1 MVKNKDIRIE
11 KEDEDISLSREK
23 AGEILEKF
31 FVNYIVQEVP
41 NVEIVILITKKSFWS
56 YQLNKDKV
64 REKKLSFKV
73 YSDRYF
79 LKLLDFQEYDGKNIA
94 IVDDT
99 MNTGV
104 ALRNFFEL
112 MVENC
117 PKSEIIKPLV
127 CLLSNE
133 YDKKIYKK
141 KDCFLKQLKSY
152 DVVSPAVIGQMCIHE
167 TLSFHEHLVPYI
179 VDLPILQQKQK
190 NGRWNQIIKM
200 SRDAF
205 MLLCKGNNAWT
216 FYKTDYEI
224 IPGKMVE
231 AGFFAFNN
239 SFLEFKFDSFLL
251 NAIIKVQYRLDEV
264 NEQVEV
270 VFTPFALFNSVNAD
284 EMKACFEAIFE
295 GTRYKKKIREVKG
308 NLKKNYYTA
317 LYRSVVYG
325 ISMYIGVKFIEYLI
339 PDRPMRLYND
349 NHFIP
354 EFYTAINSIFP
365 PKNNYSEFN
374 EIDFLSRIM
383 KLSFENEGL
392 IKYRDILNK
401 NIAISGN
408 YTDRDWFA
416 LLYENIILTKRY
428 KDEKKYIKS
437 EELEALI
444 CEDGDIAE
452 RKVLITKVL
461 LEALNKSIL
470 SNCLDYDEYSN
481 TIYRGYRYGEN
492 TELLLPYDARI
503 FYQGILVYYERVETK
518 RYYEKLDYFL
528 INFKDFLQ
536 RNGLY
541 NLAISEKE
549 FRFFSVYFS
558 EIPEKDIETQI
569 RNKEYLLDENYCA
582 KSEFMEQI
590 LLKVEDFARDID
602 LGEEA

>member
-1 MVKNKDIRIE
+1 MVNNRNFSIKK
-11 KEDEDISLSREK
+11 KDEDVSLSREM
-23 AGEILEKF
+23 AGELLKEF
-31 FVNYIVQEVP
+31 FVKRIVQEVP

-56 YQLNKDKV
+56 YQLNRDKAI
-64 REKKLSFKV
+64 EKEIGFKV

-79 LKLLDFQEYDGKNIA
+79 LKLLDFRKYNGKNIV

-104 ALRNFFEL
+104 ALESFFEL

-117 PKSEIIKPLV
+117 PKSEIIKPFV

-133 YDKKIYKK
+133 FEKNIYIKNQR
-141 KDCFLKQLKSY
+141 FLKQLKSY
-152 DVVSPAVIGQMCIHE
+152 REVSPARIGQMCIHE
-167 TLSFHEHLVPYI
+167 TLSFHEQLVPYI
-179 VDLPILQQKQK
+179 VDLPVIQQKQ
-190 NGRWNQIIKM
+190 NNRRWNHIIKM
-200 SRDAF
+200 SQNDF

-231 AGFFAFNN
+231 AGFFVFHN

-251 NAIIKVQYRLDEV
+251 NAIIKVQYRFDEV

-270 VFTPFALFNSVNAD
+270 VFTPFALFNSVNAN
-284 EMKACFEAIFE
+284 EMKTCFDAIFE
-295 GTRYKKKIREVKG
+295 GTDYKKKFTEVKD

-317 LYRSVVYG
+317 LYRSVVYV
-325 ISMYIGVKFIEYLI
+325 ISMYIGVKFIEFMES
-339 PDRPMRLYND
+339 DKPMRLYND
-349 NHFIP
+349 NHFISG
-354 EFYTAINSIFP
+354 FYKAINSIFP
-365 PKNNYSEFN
+365 PENNYGEFN
-374 EIDFLSRIM
+374 EIDFLSKIM
-383 KLSFENEGL
+383 KLPFENEGVV
-392 IKYRDILNK
+392 KYRDVLNK
-401 NIAISGN
+401 NITISDN

-444 CEDGDIAE
+444 CEKGDIAE
-452 RKVLITKVL
+452 RKVLMTKVL

-481 TIYRGYRYGEN
+481 IIYRGYRYGEN

-518 RYYEKLDYFL
+518 RYYEKLNYFL

-549 FRFFSVYFS
+549 FHFFSVYFS

-582 KSEFMEQI
+582 KSAFMKQT